1 MRKLTKNKKGD
12 YLYMNSIVFSENMKK
27 FRLAKKYTQE
37 DVAEKLCVTAQSV
50 SRWECGTTLP
60 DVLLLPEI
68 AKLYGVMVDDLF
80 KKHSVAYDNYAQ
92 RLSSL
97 YEISRD
103 PEDFLR
109 CRLEYQKL
117 MKSGEL
123 SMHDKWE
130 YGWLHMAMMNDC
142 KKEALKWFDE
152 VLADKTDKNS
162 LPYRR
167 AASMKQDMLFSM
179 GKGEEILAERQRE
192 MDEAGGELDEREW
205 YLLIEAYEYAHQ
217 YEKALNVC
225 TEALQKHPDN
235 WELCSIMGHIY
246 YSMEKYEEALAW
258 YEKAGEIGTY
268 FCDEKYDIALCYR
281 KLGRFK
287 EAYQVY
293 LEIAEIH
300 RKNGYDVE
308 AEQALGY
315 AKEIEDKI

>member
-1 MRKLTKNKKGD
+1 
-12 YLYMNSIVFSENMKK
+12 MNSTVFSENIKK

-37 DVAEKLCVTAQSV
+37 EVAEKLCVTAQSV
-50 SRWECGTTLP
+50 SRWECGNTLP

-80 KKHSVAYDNYAQ
+80 KKQSVAYDNYAQ
-92 RLSSL
+92 RLSAL
-97 YEISRD
+97 YEISGD

-123 SMHDKWE
+123 SMYDKWN
-130 YGWLHMAMMNDC
+130 YGWLHKAMMRFC
-142 KKEALKWFDE
+142 REEALKWFDK
-152 VLADKTDKNS
+152 VLDDKTDKNS

-167 AASMKQDMLFSM
+167 AASMKDAILFSS
-179 GKGEEILAERQRE
+179 GKGEEILAERQRA
-192 MDEAGGELDEREW
+192 MDEAGGNLDEREW
-205 YLLIEAYEYAHQ
+205 FLLIEAYENAHQ
-217 YEKALNVC
+217 YEKALTVC
-225 TEALQKHPDN
+225 AEALRKFSDN
-235 WELCSIMGHIY
+235 WELCISMGDIY
-246 YSMEKYEEALAW
+246 YRMENYNEAIVW
-258 YEKAGEIGTY
+258 FEKAGEIGTY

-281 KLGRFK
+281 KLEKFK

-293 LEIAEIH
+293 LEIADIH

-315 AKEIEDKI
+315 AKEIEDKIK